1 MKKINNDQLSVQVN
15 NLLKEGDIIFSS
27 IDLLVCRQVAR
38 ETGSWSSHVGF
49 VLKENNQW
57 MVVESKVPFV
67 CKTPLRKFIQRTRD
81 EQIMVR
87 RLKQP
92 LTEKQVGKLKQLTE
106 KHIGKLYHSGFDF
119 DSDRLFCSK
128 LVYLIYK
135 EATGV
140 KLGQILTLE
149 TLINQNPQASSGLW
163 YLWYFGSVPWQR
175 RTLTPASQI
184 NDPQLITVYS
194 TVG

>member
-1 MKKINNDQLSVQVN
+1 MKTMNKDQLSGQVN
-15 NLLKEGDIIFSS
+15 NLLKEGDLIFSS

-49 VLKENNQW
+49 VIRENNQW
-57 MVVESKVPFV
+57 VVVESKVPFV
-67 CKTPLRKFIQRTRD
+67 CKTPLKKFIQRTRNG
-81 EQIMVR
+81 QIMVR

-92 LTEKQVGKLKQLTE
+92 LTAQQIAKLKQLTE
-106 KHIGKLYHSGFDF
+106 KYLGRLYHSGFDF

-135 EATGV
+135 KAAGV
-140 KLGQILTLE
+140 ELGQILTLE
-149 TLINQNPQASSGLW
+149 TLINQNSQASSGLSHLW
-163 YLWYFGSVPWQR
+163 YLGSVPWQR

-184 NDPQLITVYS
+184 NDPQLSTVFS